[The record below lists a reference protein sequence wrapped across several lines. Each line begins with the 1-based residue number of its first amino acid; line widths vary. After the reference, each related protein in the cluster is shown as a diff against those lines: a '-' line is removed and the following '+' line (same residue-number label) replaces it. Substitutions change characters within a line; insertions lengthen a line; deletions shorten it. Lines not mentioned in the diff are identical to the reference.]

1 MVCVFKQQMLYFI
14 GAKTESQIGQK
25 WPKMYPGTLKILKFP
40 GEGTPDPPP
49 PQWEGAPPSYTYP
62 DLTLRAKID
71 GGSAT
76 IVSPC
81 Y

>member
-40 GEGTPDPPP
+40 GGGTPDPPP
-49 PQWEGAPPSYTYP
+49 HSGREHLP
-62 DLTLRAKID
+62 LTP
-71 GGSAT
+71 T
-76 IVSPC
+76 PT
-81 Y
+81 